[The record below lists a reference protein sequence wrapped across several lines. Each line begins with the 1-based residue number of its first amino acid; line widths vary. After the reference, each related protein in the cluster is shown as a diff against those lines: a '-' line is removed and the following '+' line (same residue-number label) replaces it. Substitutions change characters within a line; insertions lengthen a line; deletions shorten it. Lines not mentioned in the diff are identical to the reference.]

1 MKVRSSF
8 IMAIMAAALIVAV
21 AAPVFAHHSFAAE
34 FDLNKP
40 TTLTGSVTKLDW
52 INPHARLVIEVKG
65 SDGKVANWEIELG
78 PPAILMRSGWTK
90 NSVKAGDMVTV
101 SGSLAKDGSN
111 LANARSV
118 TLADGTRVF
127 AGSSADNQTNQPNQ

>member
-1 MKVRSSF
+1 MKIRSF
-8 IMAIMAAALIVAV
+8 LIVAAALVVAA

-34 FDLNKP
+34 FDSNKP
-40 TTLTGSVTKLDW
+40 TTITGSVTKLDW
-52 INPHARLVIEVKG
+52 INPHARLYIDVKG
-65 SDGKVANWEIELG
+65 ADGKVASWEVELG

-101 SGSLAKDGSN
+101 QGSLAKDGSN

-127 AGSSADNQTNQPNQ
+127 AGSSADNQTTQ

>member
-1 MKVRSSF
+1 MRIRSSF
-8 IMAIMAAALIVAV
+8 IIAAALIVAA

-34 FDLNKP
+34 FDTNKP
-40 TTLTGSVTKLDW
+40 MTLTGSVTKLDW
-52 INPHARLVIEVKG
+52 INPHARLFIEVKG
-65 SDGKVANWEIELG
+65 SDGKTANWEIELG

-101 SGSLAKDGSN
+101 NGSLAKDGSN

-118 TLADGTRVF
+118 TLADGKKVF
-127 AGSSADNQTNQPNQ
+127 AGSSADNQTNQ